1 MLQWQ
6 VFCFKYLKMK
16 RLFCIIA
23 VSAVTVAASAQ
34 NTQDAAAAAAAALS
48 AAEDVPEKVEKPQY
62 WTNTILTNINFGQT
76 YLSQWVAGGYNNVS
90 LAGNL
95 DASANYAKD
104 KLLGTNR
111 LQLDYGFLYSADKPI
126 AQKNKDRIYLESKWG
141 YETPVK
147 NLAYSASFDF
157 KTQFGNNYAY
167 GTPKSDGETEPTVQD
182 WLNARTLKSGFFA
195 PAYINLG
202 VGVLW
207 TPAPWFSLNIAPL
220 SGGAVFVTI
229 PELRYTY
236 GMDLVEGSMY
246 NTPKD
251 AYTEQAYNQF
261 KPARIEFGAQVKA
274 DMAWVINDAFSYTT
288 QVALFYN
295 YLTPKVEPR
304 ITWDNK
310 VFWKLAKFFALT
322 LSTNLIYDPR
332 VVVRDTDK
340 DGKPDTKGVQFKE
353 FLEFGFTWT
362 ITNKK

>member
-1 MLQWQ
+1 
-6 VFCFKYLKMK
+6 MK
-16 RLFCIIA
+16 RLFCIFA
-23 VSAVTVAASAQ
+23 VFAATVAASAQ

-48 AAEDVPEKVEKPQY
+48 AAEDVPEKVAKPQY
-62 WTNTILTNINFGQT
+62 WTNTLLTNINFGQT
-76 YLSQWVAGGYNNVS
+76 WLSQWAAGGYNNVS
-90 LAGNL
+90 LAGNV

-126 AQKNKDRIYLESKWG
+126 AQKNKDRIYFESKWG

-157 KTQFGNNYAY
+157 KTQFGNNYNY
-167 GTPKSDGETEPTVQD
+167 KSPSDAQFAKYPDNPSAAWREAAKD
-182 WLNARTLKSGFFA
+182 NLKSGFFA

-207 TPAPWFSLNIAPL
+207 TPAPWFSLNVAPL
-220 SGGAVFVTI
+220 SGGGVIVSI
-229 PELRYTY
+229 PELRKTY
-236 GMDLVEGSMY
+236 GMDLVEGSTDQY
-246 NTPKD
+246 
-251 AYTEQAYNQF
+251 
-261 KPARIEFGAQVKA
+261 KPYRLEFGAQIKA
-274 DMAWVINDAFSYTT
+274 DAAWVINDAFSYTT
-288 QVALFYN
+288 QVTLFYN

-322 LSTNLIYDPR
+322 VSTNLIYDPK
-332 VVVRDTDK
+332 VLVRDTNN
-340 DGKPDTKGVQFKE
+340 DGQVDTKGVQFKE
-353 FLEFGFTWT
+353 FLEFGFTYT